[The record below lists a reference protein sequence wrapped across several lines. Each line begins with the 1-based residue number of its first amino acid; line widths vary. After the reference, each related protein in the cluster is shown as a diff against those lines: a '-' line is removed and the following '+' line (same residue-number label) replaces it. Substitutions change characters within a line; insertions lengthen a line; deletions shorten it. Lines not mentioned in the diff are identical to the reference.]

1 MKRLSLLLLCAL
13 VFVSACSNH
22 KKINQLI
29 LIKAHEVETHNS
41 IEPSGLTLWD
51 GQFYTVSDKHN
62 VIYRLAFNDNT
73 IELEPFIHIH
83 NDKNNDK
90 NSKLDFEGI
99 THDGE
104 FFYLISETHFQI
116 LKISKN
122 GKNQTWLPIDDSLKT
137 KGQQV
142 GLFQTRNA
150 YFEGICIVDDNQFL
164 LAAERQPRGFIEYD
178 VNGKQIKAYQM
189 NQAVFNYQDHR
200 SPDFTGLSCDDEGLY
215 VLDRNAYVVAQLK
228 RKQGQYTEISG
239 YSYKHIV
246 NQQQFKYQDMQYGHA
261 EGLVVDGDD
270 VYLILDNNRNPHQN
284 GTGNNSLFLHLRK

>member
-1 MKRLSLLLLCAL
+1 MKPFSLLLLCTLAI
-13 VFVSACSNH
+13 VSACSNH
-22 KKINQLI
+22 KKTNQLT
-29 LIKAHEVETHNS
+29 LIKAYEVETHNS

-62 VIYRLAFNDNT
+62 VIYRLAFKDNT
-73 IELEPFIHIH
+73 VELEPFVHIH
-83 NDKNNDK
+83 NNK

-122 GKNQTWLPIDDSLKT
+122 GNNQTWLPINNSLKA
-137 KGQQV
+137 KGQNA
-142 GLFQTRNA
+142 GLFETHNA

-178 VNGKQIKAYQM
+178 ANTNQIKAYQM
-189 NQAVFNYQDHR
+189 NQAVFGYQDHR
-200 SPDFTGLSCDDEGLY
+200 PPDFTGLSCNDEGLY

-228 RKQGQYTEISG
+228 RKQGQYTEING

-246 NQQQFKYQDMQYGHA
+246 NQQQFRYEDMQYGHA

-270 VYLILDNNRNPHQN
+270 VYLILDNNRNPQQN
-284 GTGNNSLFLHLRK
+284 GRGNNSLFLHLKK